1 MSQLRQHYDA
11 LTGAGWAIYGVTPGR
26 PDAVADYTRQEQIR
40 FPVLIDADRAVSKLY
55 GVFTPFSHDGFNM
68 PTVNMPHNSTV
79 LIDSSGQIRYLHV
92 GARSTDLPDES
103 ALLAAMAQI
112 G

>member
-1 MSQLRQHYDA
+1 MA
-11 LTGAGWAIYGVTPGR
+11 E
-26 PDAVADYTRQEQIR
+26 YTRQEQIR

-79 LIDSSGQIRYLHV
+79 LIDGSGRIRYIHV

-103 ALLAAMAQI
+103 ALLGAMAQV